1 MINNSIL
8 VTRVTVLCS
17 IILLAACSTVS
28 DTVEQVAENVQQQQ
42 DQSQRQVTVSTD
54 QRSPTPD
61 DPYYAPIEPSPAADP
76 VIVTGSMFNSN
87 TSRSLYS
94 YTPPFALGDTIT
106 IILEEEAIATKS
118 ASSNLGKENGYQ
130 LDPIKIPG
138 GNLTI
143 NGRVVE
149 LEMKQKQDFEGSSD
163 ANQRHRLSGRIT
175 VSVVDI
181 LNNGNLVVRGEKW
194 LVINNGKEYMRFTGI
209 VRPLD
214 VAEDNSI
221 GSYQV
226 ADARIEFSGTGD
238 HADVQTQG
246 WLSSFFGGS
255 LWPL

>member
-1 MINNSIL
+1 MII
-8 VTRVTVLCS
+8 RVFMLCNV
-17 IILLAACSTVS
+17 ILLSACSSIV
-28 DTVEQVAENVQQQQ
+28 DGVEEVADSVQERE
-42 DQSQRQVTVSTD
+42 DRNQRQVTVSTD
-54 QRSPTPD
+54 SRSPIPD
-61 DPYYAPIEPSPAADP
+61 DPFYAPIEPSPAADP

-106 IILEEEAIATKS
+106 ILLEEEATATKS
-118 ASSNLGKENGYQ
+118 ASSNLGKENSYK
-130 LDPIKIPG
+130 LDPVKVPG

-149 LEMKQKQDFEGSSD
+149 LEMKQKQDFDGSSD

-214 VAEDNSI
+214 VGEDNSI

-246 WLSSFFGGS
+246 WLSSFLGGS
-255 LWPL
+255 MWPL

>member
-1 MINNSIL
+1 MFTRIAGVCSIL
-8 VTRVTVLCS
+8 
-17 IILLAACSTVS
+17 LLSACSTIS
-28 DTVEQVAENVQQQQ
+28 DTVEKAADGVQERE
-42 DQSQRQVTVSTD
+42 DRSQRQVTVSTD
-54 QRSPTPD
+54 RRSPIPD

-87 TSRSLYS
+87 TSTSLYS

-106 IILEEEAIATKS
+106 IMLDEEATATKS
-118 ASSNLGKENGYQ
+118 ASSTLAKDNSYK
-130 LDPIKIPG
+130 LDPITVPG
-138 GNLTI
+138 GNMTI
-143 NGRVVE
+143 NGKTVE
-149 LEMKQKQDFEGSSD
+149 LELSQTQDFDGSSD

-214 VAEDNSI
+214 VSENNSI

-246 WLSSFFGGS
+246 WLSSFLGGS

>member
-1 MINNSIL
+1 M
-8 VTRVTVLCS
+8 CS
-17 IILLAACSTVS
+17 IALLAACSTIKEG
-28 DTVEQVAENVQQQQ
+28 VEDVVESVQEHE
-42 DQSQRQVTVSTD
+42 DSSQRQVTVSTD
-54 QRSPTPD
+54 HRSPIPD
-61 DPYYAPIEPSPAADP
+61 DPYYAPIEPGPAAAP

-106 IILEEEAIATKS
+106 ILLDEEATATKS
-118 ASSNLGKENGYQ
+118 ASSTLGKENSYK
-130 LDPIKIPG
+130 LDPISVPG
-138 GNLTI
+138 GTLTI
-143 NGRVVE
+143 NGREVQ
-149 LEMKQKQDFEGSSD
+149 LEMNQKQDFDGSSD

-214 VAEDNSI
+214 VAENNTI

-246 WLSSFFGGS
+246 WLSSFLGGS
-255 LWPL
+255 MWPL

>member
-1 MINNSIL
+1 MTCRLLPLMMIS
-8 VTRVTVLCS
+8 
-17 IILLAACSTVS
+17 LLSACSTIADS
-28 DTVEQVAENVQQQQ
+28 VEKVADDVQQHQ
-42 DQSQRQVTVSTD
+42 DRQQRQVTVSTD
-54 QRSPTPD
+54 NRSPVPD
-61 DPYYAPIEPSPAADP
+61 DPFYAPIEPSPAADP
-76 VIVTGSMFNSN
+76 VIVTGSMFNSQ
-87 TSRSLYS
+87 TARSLYS

-106 IILEEEAIATKS
+106 ILLEEEATATKS
-118 ASSNLGKENGYQ
+118 ASSNLAKENSYQ
-130 LDPIKIPG
+130 LDPLKVPG

-143 NGRVVE
+143 NGKVVE
-149 LEMKQKQDFEGSSD
+149 LEMKQQQDFDGSSD
-163 ANQRHRLSGRIT
+163 AKQRHRLSGRIT

-246 WLSSFFGGS
+246 WLSSFLGGS

>member
-1 MINNSIL
+1 MI
-8 VTRVTVLCS
+8 TRVMMLCNVL
-17 IILLAACSTVS
+17 LLSACSTIVDS
-28 DTVEQVAENVQQQQ
+28 VEEVADNVQERE
-42 DQSQRQVTVSTD
+42 DRNQRQVTVSTD
-54 QRSPTPD
+54 SRSPIPD
-61 DPYYAPIEPSPAADP
+61 DPFYAPIEPSPAADP

-106 IILEEEAIATKS
+106 VLLEEEATATKS
-118 ASSNLGKENGYQ
+118 ASSNLGKENSYK
-130 LDPIKIPG
+130 LDPVTVPG

-149 LEMKQKQDFEGSSD
+149 LEMKQKQDFDGSSD
-163 ANQRHRLSGRIT
+163 ADQRHRLSGRIT

-214 VAEDNSI
+214 VGEDNSI

-246 WLSSFFGGS
+246 WLSSFLGGS
-255 LWPL
+255 MWPL

>member
-1 MINNSIL
+1 MISRFL
-8 VTRVTVLCS
+8 VLCGT
-17 IILLAACSTVS
+17 LLLSACSTIV
-28 DTVEQVAENVQQQQ
+28 DGVEKVADDVQERE
-42 DQSQRQVTVSTD
+42 DRNQRQVTVSTD
-54 QRSPTPD
+54 SRSPIPD
-61 DPYYAPIEPSPAADP
+61 DPFYAPIEPSPAADP

-106 IILEEEAIATKS
+106 VMLEEEATATKS
-118 ASSNLGKENGYQ
+118 ASSNLAKENSYK
-130 LDPIKIPG
+130 LDPVTVPG
-138 GNLTI
+138 GSLTI
-143 NGRVVE
+143 NGKVVE
-149 LEMKQKQDFEGSSD
+149 LEMSQKQDFDGTSD

-214 VAEDNSI
+214 VGENNSI

-246 WLSSFFGGS
+246 WLSSFLGGS
-255 LWPL
+255 MWPL